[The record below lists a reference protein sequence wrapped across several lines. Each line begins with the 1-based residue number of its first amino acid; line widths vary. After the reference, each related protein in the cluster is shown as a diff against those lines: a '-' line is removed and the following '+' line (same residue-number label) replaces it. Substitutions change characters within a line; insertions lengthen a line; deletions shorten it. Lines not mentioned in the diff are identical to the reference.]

1 MSSTDKTTTTSEG
14 PTLYEQASDAVQGAG
29 EAISSALGY
38 EKESD
43 AHKAGRE
50 TAEAVTE
57 TANDA
62 GKAISETAESAGKAV
77 SDAYDGA
84 VEGTKK

>member
-14 PTLYEQASDAVQGAG
+14 PTLYEQASDAVTGAG

-43 AHKAGRE
+43 AHKVGRE
-50 TAEAVTE
+50 AAEAVTE
-57 TANDA
+57 TAEA
-62 GKAISETAESAGKAV
+62 AGKAV
-77 SDAYDGA
+77 GDAYDGA
-84 VEGTKK
+84 VQGSK